1 MDYSMYGG
9 IKMKFGEILRELLED
24 NDITQKQLAQDL
36 NLAPTT
42 IGNYIRCFREP
53 DFAILKLFATYFNVT
68 TDYLLDFQAG
78 PTKDHGED
86 ALLRLYRSL
95 PQEQKALFLDG
106 GKLLLRYA
114 LKEQVAQGGEK

>member
-9 IKMKFGEILRELLED
+9 MEMKFGEFLRELLED
-24 NDITQKQLAQDL
+24 NDITQKQLAADL

-68 TDYLLDFQAG
+68 TDYLLDFKREVQRIIARMRCCG
-78 PTKDHGED
+78 CIAPCRWDK
-86 ALLRLYRSL
+86 
-95 PQEQKALFLDG
+95 K
-106 GKLLLRYA
+106 RYF
-114 LKEQVAQGGEK
+114 

>member
-1 MDYSMYGG
+1 
-9 IKMKFGEILRELLED
+9 MKFGEILRELLED
-24 NDITQKQLAQDL
+24 NDITQKQLAADL

-68 TDYLLDFQAG
+68 TDYLLDFQTG
-78 PTKDHGED
+78 ITKDHKED

-95 PQEQKALFLDG
+95 PPVHKELLLDE
-106 GKLLLRYA
+106 GKLLMRHA
-114 LKEQVAQGGEK
+114 LKDQAVKAAEKKL